1 MRPGMSDGRCFTSYL
16 SSGIL
21 NENIQKEF
29 KVVSGPDFRTYL
41 QQNGK
46 NIMNEFKKMSVEQ
59 DVELKK
65 IGDIK
70 K

>member
-1 MRPGMSDGRCFTSYL
+1 MSDGRCFTSYL

-21 NENIQKEF
+21 NENMQKEF
-29 KVVSGPDFRTYL
+29 NVASGPSFRVYL

-46 NIMNEFKKMSVEQ
+46 NIMNEFKNMSMEQ

-65 IGDIK
+65 TGDIK
-70 K
+70 N